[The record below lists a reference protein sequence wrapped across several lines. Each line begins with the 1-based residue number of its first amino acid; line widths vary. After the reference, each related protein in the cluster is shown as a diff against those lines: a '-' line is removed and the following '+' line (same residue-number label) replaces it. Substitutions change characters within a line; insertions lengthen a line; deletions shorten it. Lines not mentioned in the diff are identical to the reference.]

1 MSLTFDFQSLVIS
14 YMEDA
19 RFVAVDYHLVHSRI
33 ASSVAERLVDLL
45 TWEEREVFYN
55 GLQVWMFSFIKR
67 NT

>member
-1 MSLTFDFQSLVIS
+1 
-14 YMEDA
+14 MEDA

-45 TWEEREVFYN
+45 TWEEREVFYS
-55 GLQVWMFSFIKR
+55 GLQVRSLSRLDEYFTLHFRLSVG